1 MIHDMMIWWYMIYDT
16 RYMICDIWCMI
27 YDIWYDIVPAIF
39 VLQWN
44 VASLRT
50 TMRQPMP
57 AIVFDCSSKIQ
68 KPVNSYVWTTQCIV
82 LTYVWTNK
90 QNIAG
95 NQARA
100 TNPPIPTRCPHSIVQ
115 QLFTIAPLGKDLRG
129 TAHGKATLD
138 PPVFSNGVYPT
149 TQIKWGDGLSI
160 YPSIHLSIY
169 PIVLYYSKLQNYS
182 IQTTSPSANSK
193 IWSKPTW
200 GSVHPQFVIPIRCRG
215 ARARPASAS
224 MQKVRGATS
233 QPDPGAR
240 WARWVR
246 KWGFLRWKIG
256 LILDTHRYYIH
267 IQWDINLW

>member
-1 MIHDMMIWWYMIYDT
+1 MMIWWYDDTWYNDTMIQW
-16 RYMICDIWCMI
+16 YMIWWYDDMMI
-27 YDIWYDIVPAIF
+27 HDIWYTIYDMRYMMRDIWYMIWYCTSDLCTAMK
-39 VLQWN
+39 W

-68 KPVNSYVWTTQCIV
+68 KQVNSYVWTTQCIV

-138 PPVFSNGVYPT
+138 PPVFSNGV
-149 TQIKWGDGLSI
+149 
-160 YPSIHLSIY
+160 
-169 PIVLYYSKLQNYS
+169 
-182 IQTTSPSANSK
+182 
-193 IWSKPTW
+193 
-200 GSVHPQFVIPIRCRG
+200 
-215 ARARPASAS
+215 
-224 MQKVRGATS
+224 
-233 QPDPGAR
+233 
-240 WARWVR
+240 
-246 KWGFLRWKIG
+246 
-256 LILDTHRYYIH
+256 
-267 IQWDINLW
+267 